1 METKKVI
8 GQRLKYLRENLLKL
22 SQSELAKALGVKRTT
37 LASWEQ
43 GKSEINYEIAN
54 KLLKQFRVNINWL
67 LTGVGTPL
75 INIPDKTEP
84 KELDPLEQE
93 VINILKKE
101 PIENRKALLE
111 FLKKIWASKPQSSSE
126 NASTEQ
132 KENTRTNKIF

>member
-84 KELDPLEQE
+84 KELDPLERE

-111 FLKKIWASKPQSSSE
+111 FLKKIWASKPQSSLE